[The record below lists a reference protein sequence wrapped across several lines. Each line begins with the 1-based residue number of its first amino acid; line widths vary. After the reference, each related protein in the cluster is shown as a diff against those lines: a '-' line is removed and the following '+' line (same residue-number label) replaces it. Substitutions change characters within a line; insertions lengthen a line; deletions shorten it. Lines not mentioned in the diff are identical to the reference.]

1 MLKTTFCIILS
12 VTFSYSQLLAQASKI
27 DSSEMRALRIDPSS
41 ARGTPASALFEE
53 IKFIPLE
60 TTKESLFGSIGKF
73 RVTEDNYVIHDYE
86 TKAVLIFSK
95 TGKYIAKIDASK
107 IKADPNDKNAQNF
120 YGFELKTENDKTLI
134 QIGAGKSFIYFD
146 LSGNLVRKVPRD
158 HNEYGGNIKFSN
170 GTLVDR
176 SYLEKKDKD
185 SIYYQVSL
193 TKDKKKIA
201 AYFPYT
207 LESQRNDENWGAS
220 GIYDYDAP
228 DELFYLKSY
237 EYNIY
242 KLTPEKLSLAYQ
254 IIFPAIN
261 SLPVDYAY
269 NPIYR
274 GKRSDYFR
282 DHKKAFYSMDNTYLL
297 GDNLYF
303 KARNFEWNLDD
314 KKAFIYN
321 LKSDELISV
330 SDIEPDSLSQFL
342 PVTDASAYYDFS
354 SRGFHVF
361 KQGYL
366 YTSYSSLAMFT
377 FKEQND
383 DKNRNYDPVL
393 TAYFK
398 TQNKK
403 SNPVLI
409 QLKPK
414 KN

>member
-1 MLKTTFCIILS
+1 MIKTTFFSVLLYALS
-12 VTFSYSQLLAQASKI
+12 YQPLMAQASKV
-27 DSSEMRALRIDPSS
+27 DSSEIVTLRIDPSS

-60 TTKESLFGSIGKF
+60 TTKESLFGSIGQF
-73 RVTEDNYVIHDYE
+73 RVIEDHYIVHDYE

-107 IKADPNDKNAQNF
+107 IKADPNDKNGQNF

-134 QIGAGKSFIYFD
+134 QIGAGKSYLYFD

-158 HNEYGGNIKFSN
+158 RDEYGGNIKFSN
-170 GTLVDR
+170 GVSIDQG
-176 SYLEKKDKD
+176 YLEKKDKD
-185 SIYYQVSL
+185 SIYYHLSL
-193 TKDKKKIA
+193 TRDKKKIA

-207 LESQRNDENWGAS
+207 LESQRNDENWGGG
-220 GIYDYDAP
+220 GIYDYGVP
-228 DELFYLKSY
+228 DERFYLKSY

-254 IIFPAIN
+254 IVFPAIN

-269 NPIYR
+269 NPFYK

-282 DHKKAFYSMDNTYLL
+282 DHKKAFYAMDNTYLL

-303 KARNFEWNLDD
+303 KVRNFEWNKDD

-321 LKSDELISV
+321 LKSNELTSI

-354 SRGFHVF
+354 NYGFHLY
-361 KQGYL
+361 KDSYL

-383 DKNRNYDPVL
+383 DKNRHYDPL
-393 TAYFK
+393 LSAYFK

-403 SNPVLI
+403 SNPVII